1 MMTPTEKRRAF
12 NNAIERL
19 RREGSEI
26 VSTSRQG
33 LGIPVITIEMPP
45 TWLLPKAIPMRQRI
59 NGQMQEIAVARLS
72 GCVVRW
78 VTNQLPQAYQITQ
91 HLNQYAPESIAH
103 WPANL

>member
-19 RREGSEI
+19 RREGSVI
-26 VSTSRQG
+26 VSCKRKG
-33 LGIPVITIEMPP
+33 LAVPVFTIEMPP